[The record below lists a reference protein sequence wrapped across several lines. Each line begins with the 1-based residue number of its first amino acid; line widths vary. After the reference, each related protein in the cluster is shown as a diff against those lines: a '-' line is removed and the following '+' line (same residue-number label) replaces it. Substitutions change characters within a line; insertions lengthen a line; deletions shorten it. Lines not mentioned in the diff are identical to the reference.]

1 MALNFED
8 QEIESLAAEVA
19 SLAGEKES
27 DAVCQSLRERRDR
40 LEQEAEGRHRPEGG
54 LLHYLET
61 EIWPR
66 IPAELLDRPPM
77 TKAEREELLGYGPE
91 GH

>member
-1 MALNFED
+1 MALNSRDREVA
-8 QEIESLAAEVA
+8 QLAAEVA
-19 SLAGEKES
+19 RLAGESETE
-27 DAVCQSLRERRDR
+27 AVRQSLRERRER
-40 LEQEAEGRHRPEGG
+40 LKPQAGERRRPKGG

-61 EIWPR
+61 EIWPQ
-66 IPAELLDRPPM
+66 IPEDKRGGPPM

>member
-1 MALNFED
+1 MALNIED
-8 QEIESLAAEVA
+8 QEVEDLAAEVA
-19 SLAGEKES
+19 SLSGETET
-27 DAVCQSLRERRDR
+27 DAVRQSLRERRDR
-40 LEQEAEGRHRPEGG
+40 LKSLAGERRRPKGG

-61 EIWPR
+61 EIWPQ
-66 IPAELLDRPPM
+66 IPEDKRGGPPM